1 MIRCVQF
8 KLLLGDL
15 WCGIRSHNF
24 IRIEWQWL
32 QLLATTANPN
42 FITDGYRLEFVNFF
56 TFFFFLTIFLV
67 THNCVSIIGLYWHFA
82 FHLDWWSLVLGN
94 PTDFM
99 KILRPKNV
107 DPTYIKLQLLA
118 ILSDPNFMALIV
130 NWYFLNF
137 F

>member
-1 MIRCVQF
+1 MCAV

-32 QLLATTANPN
+32 QLLCNYSKSELHN
-42 FITDGYRLEFVNFF
+42 SWLSVRICKFF
-56 TFFFFLTIFLV
+56 HLFFFFFTIFLV
-67 THNCVSIIGLYWHFA
+67 TRNCVSIIGLYWHFA
-82 FHLDWWSLVLGN
+82 FHLYWWRLVIGN
-94 PTDFM
+94 HTDFI
-99 KILRPKNV
+99 KILRPNSL
-107 DPTYIKLQLLA
+107 DPTYIKLQVLA
-118 ILSDPNFMALIV
+118 IISDPNFMALIV